1 MIFPR
6 LAPGVK
12 QPSNLIF
19 LGIDPSQIC
28 SFVDISI
35 DASEGEIFDIIT
47 AAVHFGNDMFNVE
60 RGKRRIVLMQMTI
73 FASVVSTLAN
83 VSSDLSTDHL

>member
-1 MIFPR
+1 M
-6 LAPGVK
+6 K
-12 QPSNLIF
+12 QPGNLIC
-19 LGIDPSQIC
+19 LGIDPSQVC
-28 SFVDISI
+28 SFVKIAI

-47 AAVHFGNDMFNVE
+47 ATVHFGNDMFNVE
-60 RGKRRIVLMQMTI
+60 RGKRRVILMQMTI